1 MPCFGMCNAVS
12 WYALC
17 RAGMCY
23 AVLTGMCNA
32 VKLWITCAAPLPVS
46 PLARVSWLNCIARGA
61 TPRLAHLH
69 ACGIKHRPNGAVSY
83 SQLEQTVHFQTTNL
97 IHSLKKLAAPV
108 LSGMAALASQ
118 VAHAGPALPWDGPI
132 TTVVNN
138 LTGPVATGISTVA
151 FLAAG
156 AALIFGGDDL
166 GGIAKKL
173 LYVVLG
179 VALIVFGANFL
190 SMIGLVNS
198 GALV

>member
-1 MPCFGMCNAVS
+1 M
-12 WYALC
+12 
-17 RAGMCY
+17 
-23 AVLTGMCNA
+23 
-32 VKLWITCAAPLPVS
+32 
-46 PLARVSWLNCIARGA
+46 
-61 TPRLAHLH
+61 
-69 ACGIKHRPNGAVSY
+69 
-83 SQLEQTVHFQTTNL
+83 QLEQTVSFQTTYL
-97 IHSLKKLAAPV
+97 TKALKKLATP
-108 LSGMAALASQ
+108 ALACVTAVASQ
-118 VAHAGPALPWDGPI
+118 AAHAGPALPWDGPI

-198 GALV
+198 GALI

>member
-1 MPCFGMCNAVS
+1 MHS
-12 WYALC
+12 
-17 RAGMCY
+17 
-23 AVLTGMCNA
+23 
-32 VKLWITCAAPLPVS
+32 S
-46 PLARVSWLNCIARGA
+46 
-61 TPRLAHLH
+61 
-69 ACGIKHRPNGAVSY
+69 GIKHQPNRPVSFF
-83 SQLEQTVHFQTTNL
+83 QLESTVYFQTTKPTK
-97 IHSLKKLAAPV
+97 SLKKLTALV
-108 LSGMAALASQ
+108 ISGLSALVSQ
-118 VAHAGPALPWDGPI
+118 IAHAGPALPWDGPI

-198 GALV
+198 GALI

>member
-1 MPCFGMCNAVS
+1 
-12 WYALC
+12 L
-17 RAGMCY
+17 
-23 AVLTGMCNA
+23 
-32 VKLWITCAAPLPVS
+32 
-46 PLARVSWLNCIARGA
+46 
-61 TPRLAHLH
+61 
-69 ACGIKHRPNGAVSY
+69 
-83 SQLEQTVHFQTTNL
+83 QLEQTVSFQTTYL
-97 IHSLKKLAAPV
+97 TKPLKKLATPALAGV
-108 LSGMAALASQ
+108 SALASQ
-118 VAHAGPALPWDGPI
+118 AAHAGPALPWDGPI

-198 GALV
+198 GALI

>member
-1 MPCFGMCNAVS
+1 MH
-12 WYALC
+12 
-17 RAGMCY
+17 
-23 AVLTGMCNA
+23 
-32 VKLWITCAAPLPVS
+32 I
-46 PLARVSWLNCIARGA
+46 
-61 TPRLAHLH
+61 
-69 ACGIKHRPNGAVSY
+69 
-83 SQLEQTVHFQTTNL
+83 QTT
-97 IHSLKKLAAPV
+97 KLAQSLDKLTTPV
-108 LSGMAALASQ
+108 ISGLAALSTELAY
-118 VAHAGPALPWDGPI
+118 AGPALPWDGPI

-151 FLAAG
+151 FPAAG

-198 GALV
+198 GALI

>member
-1 MPCFGMCNAVS
+1 
-12 WYALC
+12 
-17 RAGMCY
+17 
-23 AVLTGMCNA
+23 
-32 VKLWITCAAPLPVS
+32 LP
-46 PLARVSWLNCIARGA
+46 
-61 TPRLAHLH
+61 
-69 ACGIKHRPNGAVSY
+69 
-83 SQLEQTVHFQTTNL
+83 FQTYKFTR
-97 IHSLKKLAAPV
+97 SLKRLAAPV
-108 LSGMAALASQ
+108 LSGLSAFSSQ
-118 VAHAGPALPWDGPI
+118 LAHAGPALPWDGPI

-198 GALV
+198 GALI

>member
-1 MPCFGMCNAVS
+1 
-12 WYALC
+12 
-17 RAGMCY
+17 
-23 AVLTGMCNA
+23 
-32 VKLWITCAAPLPVS
+32 
-46 PLARVSWLNCIARGA
+46 
-61 TPRLAHLH
+61 
-69 ACGIKHRPNGAVSY
+69 
-83 SQLEQTVHFQTTNL
+83 VHFQTTKPTK
-97 IHSLKKLAAPV
+97 SLKKLVTPV
-108 LSGMAALASQ
+108 ISSMAALVSQ

-198 GALV
+198 GALI

>member
-1 MPCFGMCNAVS
+1 M
-12 WYALC
+12 
-17 RAGMCY
+17 
-23 AVLTGMCNA
+23 
-32 VKLWITCAAPLPVS
+32 
-46 PLARVSWLNCIARGA
+46 
-61 TPRLAHLH
+61 
-69 ACGIKHRPNGAVSY
+69 
-83 SQLEQTVHFQTTNL
+83 HFQTTKL
-97 IHSLKKLAAPV
+97 SKSLNKLATSV
-108 LSGMAALASQ
+108 TSGAVALASQ
-118 VAHAGPALPWDGPI
+118 IAHAGPALPWDGPI

-198 GALV
+198 GALI

>member
-1 MPCFGMCNAVS
+1 MFFKASKSN
-12 WYALC
+12 
-17 RAGMCY
+17 
-23 AVLTGMCNA
+23 
-32 VKLWITCAAPLPVS
+32 K
-46 PLARVSWLNCIARGA
+46 
-61 TPRLAHLH
+61 
-69 ACGIKHRPNGAVSY
+69 
-83 SQLEQTVHFQTTNL
+83 
-97 IHSLKKLAAPV
+97 SLKTWIAPV
-108 LSGMAALASQ
+108 LSTVAALGTQ
-118 VAHAGPALPWDGPI
+118 LAHAGPALPWDGPI

-198 GALV
+198 GALI